1 MLGTMRSL
9 AKGGS
14 VAEPAEFVRALGA
27 TLDDERLEPAFMALM
42 LAPPSEADLAADIG
56 SNVDPDLIHDAR
68 ERLKA
73 SIGRR
78 LSDRLERIW
87 EEGGKDGREY
97 SPDAAG
103 MGRRALRHAALGLMA
118 AADPAGGAERALE
131 HFRQARHM
139 TDTVGALGVL
149 TGLDRPERI
158 EALEAF
164 YASHADD
171 PLIVDKWLGLNAQV
185 PLASTVER
193 VRELTRHPAF
203 DLKRPNR
210 VRALLGTFANANP
223 VAFNRPDG
231 EGYRLLAEIVLG
243 LDRFNPQVAARLATA
258 FRSWRMLEPGRQGQ
272 AKAALEGIAAEP
284 KLSRDTAEIVSRCL
298 SAS

>member
-1 MLGTMRSL
+1 
-9 AKGGS
+9 
-14 VAEPAEFVRALGA
+14 
-27 TLDDERLEPAFMALM
+27 MALM

-97 SPDAAG
+97 SPDAAS

-118 AADPAGGAERALE
+118 AADPAAGAARALQ
-131 HFRQARHM
+131 HFRDARHM
-139 TDTVGALGVL
+139 TDTIGALGVL
-149 TGLDRPERI
+149 AGLDRPERF
-158 EALEAF
+158 EALDAF
-164 YASHADD
+164 YRSNAEDS
-171 PLIVDKWLGLNAQV
+171 LIVDKWLGLNAQV

-193 VRELTRHPAF
+193 VRELTGHAAF

-210 VRALLGTFANANP
+210 VRALIGTFANANP
-223 VAFNRPDG
+223 VAFNRADG
-231 EGYRLLAEIVLG
+231 EGFRLLAEIVLS
-243 LDRFNPQVAARLATA
+243 LDAFNPQVAARLATA
-258 FRSWRMLEPGRQGQ
+258 FRSWRMLEPLRQQQ
-272 AKAALEGIAAEP
+272 ARQALEQVAAEP
-284 KLSRDTAEIVSRCL
+284 KLSRDTSEIVTRCL
-298 SAS
+298 AAR